1 MLTTIETI
9 VSITTRR
16 NKIGMHFFSVN
27 KSIIF
32 LSDEFHQF
40 RFIVTISLTEF
51 ETFINLSSQKKH
63 FRHLFNKNIDMLSKF
78 CYSYEVDKILQT
90 LTSIENANLKSKQNK
105 RRFTIS
111 YSRSSTFYFRTT

>member
-1 MLTTIETI
+1 MSTNYFEIYITKMLTTIETI

-51 ETFINLSSQKKH
+51 ETFINLSSQK
-63 FRHLFNKNIDMLSKF
+63 NISDIYLTRILICCQNFVTVMRLTKF
-78 CYSYEVDKILQT
+78 C
-90 LTSIENANLKSKQNK
+90 
-105 RRFTIS
+105 RR
-111 YSRSSTFYFRTT
+111 